1 MSSRK
6 ITDADCIEY
15 IFKGVRQKTQAQQ
28 AVERIFV
35 YTIEDIDK
43 PRCIRQI
50 SEIVF

>member
-15 IFKGVRQKTQAQQ
+15 VFEGVRQKTQAQQ
-28 AVERIFV
+28 RIFV
-35 YTIEDIDK
+35 YTIEDIGK